1 MKKFVSL
8 FITVL
13 LVVALL
19 APAAISAPATVFAD
33 VPTVPEG
40 ATKANLIAGQNIIVG
55 CVYVWNDTDNLYVKY
70 EITEEGWCLDE
81 THLAVA
87 TSLEGI
93 PQADGGNPP
102 PGQFPYMHEDL
113 SCVTSDFYTIPLDT
127 LEAGC
132 ETNLYIAAHAV
143 VKKCKT
149 ESFTFEPE
157 LTWTRSSE
165 ESVAVY
171 PDYGAKWTK
180 EQGFAIVLDPNE
192 EVWDGGT
199 VSQNFMGYSTRSDIG
214 WASWVCTQNS
224 NGRSTSG
231 TDLRRFQAT
240 FDIPAGYTV
249 TSGMLGSVNPG
260 YEDVIPINDN
270 IYIFVNEELLFWG
283 GTIKVVDPGTTHFL
297 GMERQDT
304 QPQDKPTFPETD
316 GWHVDGTFPAIPSG
330 LFVEGLNE
338 LNVFAEEFCVGGGM
352 HKLGLTLQVEQ
363 TTCETETAWGAGED
377 FPGANWATY
386 FNYAVQCEFEKPKI
400 INTYIGYEDWGN
412 GDFDY
417 NDFGMYFSA
426 VEYYWGT
433 SSHMDLTK
441 VVMTFEAAVY
451 DSGMDHLIHIK
462 RPIVGDST
470 VTVTRGVLSYGGET
484 PAGTYPFTG
493 NVDVVLFD
501 TAKYPKPS
509 KQIGEI
515 VTVEI
520 VVLDPSLNPEVI
532 PTAPRWDLDQMS
544 MAFMANYDPWEWG
557 TLYTSLFHIGDMQFV
572 TSTTGSDARLIGLTL
587 PYILVVPSVAWIP
600 PYESTTITVP
610 YNYFY
615 DYYHSNGGSHTTWYT
630 EITNPGGLSW

>member
-19 APAAISAPATVFAD
+19 APATISAPATVFAD

-40 ATKANLIAGQNIIVG
+40 ATKANLMAGQNILVG

-70 EITEEGWCLDE
+70 ETTNGWCLDE

-113 SCVTSDFYTIPLDT
+113 GCVTSDLYIIPLD
-127 LEAGC
+127 EFDVEC
-132 ETNLYIAAHAV
+132 ETNLFIAAHAV

-157 LTWTRSSE
+157 LMWTRSSE
-165 ESVAVY
+165 SAVAVY

-180 EQGFAIVLDPNE
+180 EQGFAIALDPTAV
-192 EVWDGGT
+192 VWDGGT
-199 VSQNFMGYSTRSDIG
+199 LGQYFTDYSTRNDIG
-214 WASWVCTQNS
+214 WASWVCTQNP
-224 NGRSTSG
+224 NGMSTSG

-249 TSGMLGSVNPG
+249 IGGMLGSVNPG
-260 YEDVIPINDN
+260 YENVIPINDN
-270 IYIFVNEELLFWG
+270 IYTFVNEELLFWG
-283 GTIKVVDPGTTHFL
+283 GTIRVVDSGTTHFL
-297 GMERQDT
+297 GMERRDT
-304 QPQDKPTFPETD
+304 ESQNPAAFPETD
-316 GWHVDGTFPAIPSG
+316 GWYIDGTFPVIPSG
-330 LFVEGLNE
+330 LFVEGLNK
-338 LNVFAEEFCVGGGM
+338 LDVFAEEFCAGGGM
-352 HKLGLTLQVEQ
+352 HELGLTLQVEQ
-363 TTCETETAWGAGED
+363 TTCETETAWGYGDD

-400 INTYIGYEDWGN
+400 INAYIGYEDWPN

-462 RPIVGDST
+462 RPIVGNST
-470 VTVTRGVLSYGGET
+470 VIVTRGVPLYGSET
-484 PAGTYPFTG
+484 PAGIYSFTG
-493 NVDVVLFD
+493 DVDVVLFD
-501 TAKYPKPS
+501 TAKYAWPS
-509 KQIGEI
+509 KQIGEM

-520 VVLDPSLNPEVI
+520 VVLDPSLNPEVT
-532 PTAPRWDLDQMS
+532 PTAPRWDLD
-544 MAFMANYDPWEWG
+544 AFMANYDPWEIG
-557 TLYTSLFHIGDMQFV
+557 TFYGSLYHIGDMQLV
-572 TSTTGSDARLIGLTL
+572 ASTTGSDARLIGLTL